1 MQRRLENY
9 KEIIN
14 LSHHVSKVHKPMP
27 IEARAAQ
34 FGAFAAL
41 NGYEEEI
48 EEMAKISIEKRE
60 LGDGIEYGESNNARK
75 S

>member
-1 MQRRLENY
+1 MQRRIEDY

-41 NGYEEEI
+41 TGYEDEI
-48 EEMAKISIEKRE
+48 EKTANNSIKERE
-60 LGDGIEYGESNNARK
+60 LGSKIEYLKNDC
-75 S
+75 